1 MEGKKAAAGGK
12 AAAAVAERDADLRH
26 LRWGDWMVTDV
37 GLGLVSPGSGRV
49 RYCVPLGR
57 VHEGHWLA
65 NFSRQPGAS
74 PRDVA
79 NLALALADLRRW

>member
-1 MEGKKAAAGGK
+1 MDVKKGTAGQ
-12 AAAAVAERDADLRH
+12 APVAVVAEPGDELRL
-26 LRWGDWMVTDV
+26 LRWGDWRVEGG
-37 GLGLVSPGSGRV
+37 GLSLVSPASGRV

-57 VHEGHWLA
+57 VHERHWLA

-79 NLALALADLRRW
+79 NLALALRDLRRW